1 LGCPGLE
8 PGTNRLKAE
17 YSTIELA
24 THVIETRMS
33 SYEFVTDI
41 SLFIENFR
49 IINNFIVDIKK
60 CIGILTVL
68 QLTDS
73 FKDLL

>member
-1 LGCPGLE
+1 
-8 PGTNRLKAE
+8 
-17 YSTIELA
+17 
-24 THVIETRMS
+24 MS

-60 CIGILTVL
+60 CIDIVTVL